1 MPQDDQYRHLF
12 EIWPLYAM
20 NAPGDPETF
29 STGTALPGQAV
40 ATPHTEVAIKMD
52 FTRDD
57 GKQGEGD
64 EETEEVSAEQEIAD
78 PIEPLNR
85 VFFTFNDKLYFWV
98 MKPASNL
105 YAFFVPE
112 WGRVRVRNAFS
123 NIKAPIRLVN
133 ALLQL
138 KMHTFGVELS
148 RFILNSTVGIGG
160 LFDIAS
166 RHPELVVGEE
176 DFGQTLGSYG
186 IGNGFYLLWPIL
198 GPSSLRDSVGLAGDY
213 FLNPVSYITPTGDY
227 IAVRSGE
234 EINDTSLRIGEYED
248 FKEAAIDPY
257 ISMRDA
263 YTQYRRNKVRE

>member
-1 MPQDDQYRHLF
+1 
-12 EIWPLYAM
+12 
-20 NAPGDPETF
+20 
-29 STGTALPGQAV
+29 
-40 ATPHTEVAIKMD
+40 
-52 FTRDD
+52 
-57 GKQGEGD
+57 
-64 EETEEVSAEQEIAD
+64 
-78 PIEPLNR
+78 
-85 VFFTFNDKLYFWV
+85 
-98 MKPASNL
+98 
-105 YAFFVPE
+105 
-112 WGRVRVRNAFS
+112 
-123 NIKAPIRLVN
+123 
-133 ALLQL
+133 
-138 KMHTFGVELS
+138 MHTFGVELS